1 MPSARPS
8 GAGSCAAAKA
18 ATSRTIA
25 LALVAILIA
34 GIAILIQ
41 PRISAQEK
49 DDFPLLFQVSTFAA
63 DNFFSF
69 LGLSAVI
76 LSVTWITTAFN
87 MRVSNRRLAHSLL
100 EAAYVRRREAIVV
113 FLIGAAVAIGF
124 TGWFFWPAVSSVIET
139 LLEFFSLFSRG

>member
-1 MPSARPS
+1 MSALESEADLIQGLSIGRQKGPRIGVQKGPLYLRSRMPSARPS

-69 LGLSAVI
+69 LG
-76 LSVTWITTAFN
+76 
-87 MRVSNRRLAHSLL
+87 
-100 EAAYVRRREAIVV
+100 
-113 FLIGAAVAIGF
+113 
-124 TGWFFWPAVSSVIET
+124 
-139 LLEFFSLFSRG
+139 